1 MALFFYKEKNK
12 DIRAAAYLRLS
23 IEDGDK
29 AESNSIGNQRELI
42 RDFVA
47 ERPELHLVGEY
58 ADDGYTGTN
67 FERPGFTQMMEDIKS
82 GKINCII
89 VKDLSRLGRN
99 YIEMGKYLEQIF
111 PMMGIRFIAI
121 NDNYDNANT
130 ESSDSD
136 SIVVPFKN
144 LLNDS
149 YCRDI
154 SIKVRSQLDIKR
166 RKGEFIGGYAMYGYC
181 KDERNKSRLVVDEYA
196 AEIVRSIYRRKLE
209 GMSAKVI
216 AEQLNSEGV
225 LAPSEYKRL
234 CGLNY
239 HSGFKA
245 GTHAKWQAIQVL
257 RILKN
262 EVYTGTMVQ
271 GKRQKINYKIKK
283 IRDVEESGWIKVPNM
298 HEAIIPQKL
307 FDTVQEV
314 LKLDTCASKGQQ
326 TVNLF
331 SGMVR
336 CGGCGQNMVRR
347 TVSKNGKKYVYLHC
361 ITNHNGLGC
370 SSHLI
375 SESKLAEVVLAAL
388 QGKIQQI
395 SGLEQRLDEINEIPK
410 NQRRLKSV
418 EEHMKMLE
426 QEEQKY
432 QTLRRQLYEDMS
444 NGIVSK
450 DEYKEFS
457 RSFNE
462 KVENIRKAKAE
473 MNRQLDSL
481 NNLDAKD
488 ISKKVWTSL
497 QRKKEAGYAVGSDA
511 PFGYI
516 RNPVTKRNEI
526 DPETAFYVQLIFQW
540 VLMGVAIFEIAK
552 RLTLLKVPTP
562 REWHRKIVEG
572 KEVVTYKKWGETS
585 VRHMLANQTYVGD
598 TINNKSTQRF
608 FAGQDKRD
616 LSKEQWYVAK
626 NTHPAIIARDDFEK
640 VQEILTKNQKVF
652 KTVRAESEQIRTE
665 YQNDLAG
672 MVFCADCGRSMD
684 FDRLPHGAEESK
696 KVCYYICRA
705 RQADDKCIGH
715 QITEKLLKALV
726 MDQLHLFIVRLSDK
740 RKVLEELRKI
750 EDMQNPVYRAKSEI
764 MSLTDKVGQMA
775 KKREQLYADYVAGVV
790 DSKDYQLIRE
800 DYSKQYDG
808 LRAALQR
815 AEAKKVEVEQQI
827 REYLNMT
834 SNLEEHLDDF
844 GFDAQLVKSLVQRIE
859 VSADKRIRIVF
870 GFQDVF
876 ADLGKESAGK

>member
-42 RDFVA
+42 RDFAA
-47 ERPELHLVGEY
+47 ERPGLHLVEEY

-67 FERPGFTQMMEDIKS
+67 FERPGFKRMMEDIKS

-154 SIKVRSQLDIKR
+154 SIKVRSQLDMKR
-166 RKGEFIGGYAMYGYC
+166 RKGEFIGGYAIYGYC
-181 KDERNKSRLVVDEYA
+181 KDERNKNRLVVDEYA
-196 AEIVRSIYRRKLE
+196 ADIVRSIYRRKLE
-209 GMSAKVI
+209 GMSAQAI
-216 AEQLNSEGV
+216 AEQLNSENV

-271 GKRQKINYKIKK
+271 GRRQKINYKIKK
-283 IRDVEESGWIKVPNM
+283 IRDVEESGWIRVPNM

-326 TVNLF
+326 AVNLF
-331 SGMVR
+331 SGIVR

-347 TVSKNGKKYVYLHC
+347 TVSKNGKKYIYLHC
-361 ITNHNGLGC
+361 VTNHNGLGC

-388 QGKIQQI
+388 QGKVQQI
-395 SGLEQRLDEINEIPK
+395 SGLEHRLDEINEIPK
-410 NQRRLKSV
+410 NERRLKSV
-418 EEHMKMLE
+418 EEHLKMLE

-444 NGIVSK
+444 SGIVSK
-450 DEYKEFS
+450 EEYKEFS
-457 RSFNE
+457 HSFNE
-462 KVENIRKAKAE
+462 KVETIRKAKAE
-473 MNRQLDSL
+473 MKRQRDCL
-481 NNLDAKD
+481 NNLDVEHNFDTDIERENIKPKPYRYILIYDCKLTEPMVKQLQEYAKKND
-488 ISKKVWTSL
+488 LKIIGAGDYKTFYDEGFIDLTPYEWVDLFRNAEKVITGTFHGTVFSIKYNKSVLCYPTEKNRINKIRSL
-497 QRKKEAGYAVGSDA
+497 LSDM
-511 PFGYI
+511 
-516 RNPVTKRNEI
+516 K
-526 DPETAFYVQLIFQW
+526 
-540 VLMGVAIFEIAK
+540 IAS
-552 RLTLLKVPTP
+552 RLLKVGCEDEFIPLLDTP
-562 REWHRKIVEG
+562 MDYTETRNYIAQKIQE
-572 KEVVTYKKWGETS
+572 
-585 VRHMLANQTYVGD
+585 A
-598 TINNKSTQRF
+598 
-608 FAGQDKRD
+608 
-616 LSKEQWYVAK
+616 
-626 NTHPAIIARDDFEK
+626 DDF
-640 VQEILTKNQKVF
+640 LT
-652 KTVRAESEQIRTE
+652 
-665 YQNDLAG
+665 G
-672 MVFCADCGRSMD
+672 
-684 FDRLPHGAEESK
+684 
-696 KVCYYICRA
+696 
-705 RQADDKCIGH
+705 DK
-715 QITEKLLKALV
+715 
-726 MDQLHLFIVRLSDK
+726 S
-740 RKVLEELRKI
+740 
-750 EDMQNPVYRAKSEI
+750 
-764 MSLTDKVGQMA
+764 
-775 KKREQLYADYVAGVV
+775 
-790 DSKDYQLIRE
+790 
-800 DYSKQYDG
+800 
-808 LRAALQR
+808 
-815 AEAKKVEVEQQI
+815 
-827 REYLNMT
+827 
-834 SNLEEHLDDF
+834 
-844 GFDAQLVKSLVQRIE
+844 
-859 VSADKRIRIVF
+859 
-870 GFQDVF
+870 
-876 ADLGKESAGK
+876 